1 VDDGATLEK
10 GQGIGNGGLV
20 MGDVTIRGAGIF
32 GLSIAWVC
40 ARRGARVWVVDPN
53 GAGAG
58 SSGGLV
64 GALAPHV
71 PENWNAKKAFQF
83 DSLIMAEDFWAGVEA
98 TGGVS
103 SGYGRTGRLQ
113 PIGDT
118 RALELARARA
128 EGAQTLWQGK
138 AHWQV
143 HPVDTFAPW
152 VPPSPTGFVL
162 HDSLSARMHPRRA
175 CAALVAALGAMG
187 VEVVETAPDRGAV
200 VHATG
205 AAGLEELSHHMGK
218 LVGRG
223 IKGQSALLQHDA
235 GRVPQVFADAVHIIA
250 HADGTVGIGSTT
262 EREYDDPSGTDTLL
276 DDVIARAVTAM
287 PVLKGARVISRWAGL
302 RPRSKSRA
310 PVLGAHPLHPGQFI
324 ANGGFKIGF
333 GMAPKVAE
341 VMADL
346 VLDRVDGIPDDFRIE
361 TCL

>member
-1 VDDGATLEK
+1 MV
-10 GQGIGNGGLV
+10 
-20 MGDVTIRGAGIF
+20 DVTIRGGGIF

-40 ARRGARVWVVDPN
+40 ARRGARVCVVDPN

-83 DSLIMAEDFWAGVEA
+83 ESLVMAEPFWAGVEEM
-98 TGGVS
+98 GGVS

-113 PIGDT
+113 PIANDH
-118 RALELARARA
+118 ALELAQARA
-128 EGAQTLWQGK
+128 IGAKTLWQGK

-143 HPVDTFAPW
+143 RPVADFGTWA
-152 VPPSPTGFVL
+152 PPSASGFVI
-162 HDSLSARMHPRRA
+162 HDTLSARMHPRRA
-175 CAALVAALGAMG
+175 CAALMAALAAMG
-187 VEVVETAPDRGAV
+187 VEVVKTAPDRGIV

-205 AAGLEELSHHMGK
+205 AAGLEELSRRMGK
-218 LVGRG
+218 LVGMG
-223 IKGQSALLQHDA
+223 IKGQSALLQYDA
-235 GRVPQVFADAVHIIA
+235 GSVPQVFADAVHIIP

-262 EREYDDPSGTDTLL
+262 EREFDDPTGTDQMLE
-276 DDVIARAVTAM
+276 DVIARAVAVM
-287 PVLKGARVISRWAGL
+287 PVLAGAKVIARWAGL

-310 PVLGAHPLHPGQFI
+310 PVLGAHPLHDGQFI

-346 VLDRVDGIPDDFRIE
+346 VLDGIDAIPNDFRIE
-361 TCL
+361 SCL